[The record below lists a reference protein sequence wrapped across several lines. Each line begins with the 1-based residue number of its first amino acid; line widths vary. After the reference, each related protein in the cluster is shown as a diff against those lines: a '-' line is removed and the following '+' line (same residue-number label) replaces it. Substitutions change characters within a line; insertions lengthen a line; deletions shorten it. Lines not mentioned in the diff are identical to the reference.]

1 MKSYQVLKLH
11 NFHLATRGKFPFI
24 LNIIILISRP
34 ISDKFTAVLEKNTA
48 IPEIIPFHQSRV
60 NIDCLPGN
68 FSLTLSIL
76 IHGFEI
82 VSGVRELNAS
92 W

>member
-1 MKSYQVLKLH
+1 M
-11 NFHLATRGKFPFI
+11 
-24 LNIIILISRP
+24 LISQP
-34 ISDKFTAVLEKNTA
+34 IFDKFTTVLEKNTA
-48 IPEIIPFHQSRV
+48 ISAIMPFHQSRV

-82 VSGVRELNAS
+82 VSGERELNAS